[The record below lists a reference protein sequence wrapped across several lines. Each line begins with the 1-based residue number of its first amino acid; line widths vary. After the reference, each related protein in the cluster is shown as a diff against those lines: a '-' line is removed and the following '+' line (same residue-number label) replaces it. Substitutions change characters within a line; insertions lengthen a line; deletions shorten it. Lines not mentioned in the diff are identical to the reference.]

1 MVANPARFGS
11 PKTNEPV
18 VHDLPPIKVGGVD
31 VAVRLAAWR
40 SEDGLWRGRLAFG
53 PPDQTDMPATADIF
67 CAATESDLWQS
78 VRDLR
83 ERHLRDLYRSIS
95 E

>member
-18 VHDLPPIKVGGVD
+18 VHELPPIRIGGTD
-31 VAVRLAAWR
+31 VLVRLAAWR
-40 SEDGLWRGRLAFG
+40 SDDGLWRGRLTFG
-53 PPDQTDMPATADIF
+53 MSDHPDGPSTADIF
-67 CAATESDLWQS
+67 CAATENDLWQS

-83 ERHLRDLYRSIS
+83 EHHLRDLYRSIA